1 MADSGGVVLKTYES
15 ETGSLTSYN
24 TQRKGPRP
32 PETKLFLVST
42 KIPFYDLP
50 GDEGIVENFA
60 RSFDLQ
66 PQSTD
71 PI

>member
-1 MADSGGVVLKTYES
+1 MADPGGVVVKTYES
-15 ETGSLTSYN
+15 ESGSLTIYVYN

-50 GDEGIVENFA
+50 GDDGPTASVN
-60 RSFDLQ
+60 RSDIKSQ
-66 PQSTD
+66 K
-71 PI
+71 IC